1 MTVPLDL
8 ARPRVIQPGLLPLM
22 PGHERYWVRPG
33 GTTTLELNTG
43 DRCSGI
49 ERFGAQSAEVTV
61 LGHGSEDFEALGLPA
76 EGPATVLRALD
87 DVASAFSGSHTGRVV
102 ATLAGRGLRPD
113 QANAAVLFGDWSP
126 AGARETFVA
135 QRDVTVITGV
145 PTWKMLVDE
154 QNPPSDVMIE
164 VMRAN
169 PRERPPAEAPEPL
182 AEPILDIRID
192 NSTAQS
198 YEVKAGQFIQ
208 VIDVEGRQ
216 CSDFLAFDARR
227 LAD

>member
-1 MTVPLDL
+1 
-8 ARPRVIQPGLLPLM
+8 
-22 PGHERYWVRPG
+22 
-33 GTTTLELNTG
+33 
-43 DRCSGI
+43 
-49 ERFGAQSAEVTV
+49 
-61 LGHGSEDFEALGLPA
+61 
-76 EGPATVLRALD
+76 
-87 DVASAFSGSHTGRVV
+87 
-102 ATLAGRGLRPD
+102 
-113 QANAAVLFGDWSP
+113 GDWSP

-227 LAD
+227 LADGIERGLDATATHHFMGQAYPQPGIYGKFYNQDMDP